1 MKKLLVLILFGTAVL
16 FGFTGCGNSSAGE
29 GAGTGTGNE
38 SGADTGDNTG
48 TGDET
53 GSGDNTGSSTGQETS
68 APEVDAP
75 VEVGDLVLSNGKYI
89 TSFYANQ
96 FKMSKEQKESVV
108 AVIFDVENKKGI
120 GLKEAKG
127 LAWAIEESLCGNVD
141 SSQRPSVSYLEVA
154 KNESDGKVN
163 MQEIKALPDYDQEH
177 YPAFWWADNYGVK
190 VKDSAKGWYI
200 PAKNELDTIINS
212 ISLNSRLE
220 YFGGDVL
227 NQKYYWTST
236 HCAGGGEAYA
246 YEKGNRYFKALD
258 YTEENKIQAA
268 YVRVVRVF
276 D

>member
-16 FGFTGCGNSSAGE
+16 FGFTGCGNASSGE

-141 SSQRPSVSYLEVA
+141 VSQSPSVSYLEVA

-190 VKDSAKGWYI
+190 VKDSAEGWYI

-236 HCAGGGEAYA
+236 HSAGDYEAYA